1 MPALVF
7 LLQSDPG
14 YCGHC
19 GLPRLMVT
27 HYRWRFAQ
35 FAVLASLIETLL
47 KIQPIL
53 AWILDI
59 LA

>member
-1 MPALVF
+1 
-7 LLQSDPG
+7 
-14 YCGHC
+14 
-19 GLPRLMVT
+19 MVT

-59 LA
+59 LANHSMDTVAGIFRVVPLIKSPGSN